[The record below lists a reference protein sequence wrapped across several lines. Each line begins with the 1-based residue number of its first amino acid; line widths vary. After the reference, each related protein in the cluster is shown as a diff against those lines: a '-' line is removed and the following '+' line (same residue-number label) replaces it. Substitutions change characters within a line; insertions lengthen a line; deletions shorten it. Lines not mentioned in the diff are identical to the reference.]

1 MQGFYEVSACGS
13 PVSPTEAPGN
23 ERHFYIAVEE
33 EVWNYA
39 PSGMNFMN
47 NASLTEPDRLDEES
61 DLGL

>member
-47 NASLTEPDRLDEES
+47 NASLTEPDR
-61 DLGL
+61 